1 MVEPERVL
9 HSVMVIAFE
18 RKGVIDQN
26 LKIIKAVQNELEL
39 NDEDKLDALEHIKK
53 FRGNGDWSGKRD
65 AVVSVAIDRIEEAVE
80 DNLIESSSII
90 NALKKLINVTLNE
103 QKPSGDPLAVF
114 EEEEEEMPDTSLK
127 FGLEEEDEE
136 EDLLPPVELFKDD
149 DSQALE
155 DIGGHLMIEGNGIET
170 DDDFGGLDDVE
181 DDSIVSQDAFSL
193 GETKDDFEEVDDDEV
208 DPFDLIGGRENPNSK
223 GEDNG
228 YRDPLDELMDEVD
241 DDELQVGT
249 LELGAPDE
257 DSSEEDSEEISQS
270 EDDTSKKEIQG
281 SDSQIIEM
289 YRMMLDTVWVDDV
302 IDPSEVALLAR
313 KRKELDI
320 SFETHME
327 LVREMLEDSN

>member
-26 LKIIKAVQNELEL
+26 LKIIKAVQGELEL
-39 NDEDKLDALEHIKK
+39 SDEEKFDALDHIKK
-53 FRGNGDWSGKRD
+53 FRGDGDWSGKRD
-65 AVVSVAIDRIEEAVE
+65 AVVSVAIERIEEAIE
-80 DNLIESSSII
+80 NDLIQSSSIT
-90 NALKKLINVTLNE
+90 NALTKLINVTLDE
-103 QKPSGDPLAVF
+103 QKPSGDPLAAF
-114 EEEEEEMPDTSLK
+114 EEDEEEMPDTSLK

-136 EDLLPPVELFKDD
+136 EEVIPVELIDD
-149 DSQALE
+149 DESQALE
-155 DIGGHLMIEGNGIET
+155 DVGGHLFVEHTGIET
-170 DDDFGGLDDVE
+170 DDDFGEL
-181 DDSIVSQDAFSL
+181 
-193 GETKDDFEEVDDDEV
+193 EEVDDDEV
-208 DPFDLIGGRENPNSK
+208 DPFDLIGGRDNTNSGN
-223 GEDNG
+223 GEST

-241 DDELQVGT
+241 DEELQVET
-249 LELGAPDE
+249 IELG
-257 DSSEEDSEEISQS
+257 SNDSEES
-270 EDDTSKKEIQG
+270 ETAPEKKPVA